1 MADKKPLAPTIL
13 HFGETDHSIPLS
25 DVEKVKAARPEVPV
39 YVYAAGHGF
48 NCDERG
54 AFNQAASDLARQR
67 TYEFFAKHVG

>member
-1 MADKKPLAPTIL
+1 M
-13 HFGETDHSIPLS
+13 
-25 DVEKVKAARPEVPV
+25 EKIKAARPETPI

-54 AFNQAASDLARQR
+54 AFNQAAAEVARQR